1 MAPQNMGL
9 YNSIAPICIVPEKLL
24 MQVLPVQTRTTDSIW
39 KAVVSNLFQETCNRR
54 FAGIAFL
61 AKRCEREGCI
71 CFRLLMSETLCKNN
85 YMKCLRPTMAAE

>member
-1 MAPQNMGL
+1 
-9 YNSIAPICIVPEKLL
+9 

-54 FAGIAFL
+54 LAGIAFL

-71 CFRLLMSETLCKNN
+71 CLSLAHE
-85 YMKCLRPTMAAE
+85 